1 MDGTEVRGTLREMWE
16 TRPARPRDDR
26 KVAGVAAAIGRRYDV
41 DPVLIRIGFVVAAF
55 GGVGVPLYLA
65 GWLALPSDGAPDGR
79 RRPHVVFG
87 LAILAF
93 LSFGW
98 AFSDDGPGFGGGG
111 ILVALVAFGLLFLL
125 HRSRA
130 DRPAVAPGAP
140 GAAAEPG
147 TVSLVKGSPVDGGQ
161 PPSWDPLGAE
171 PFAWDLP
178 EPAAAPAPPA
188 VKGPPV
194 TAVTLAAALLAG
206 GTTALLQLATGTFTA
221 AGVPVL
227 LGVVLAVLGAGLV
240 AGSFLHAGRG
250 LVAAAVVVGLLTW
263 GSLASPFDDLPR
275 GGDGDLRA
283 APRTVAQ
290 VQPRYEQRFGDVELD
305 LSRLDLGTGGAA
317 VRTMVDLGA
326 GDVQVIVSDDADVV
340 FTGSTG
346 AGSVTFGDEERSGP
360 NARLDAV
367 RDLGED
373 GVASGRP
380 LEITVR
386 AGVGDVEV
394 SRG

>member
-1 MDGTEVRGTLREMWE
+1 MNGTEVRGTLREMWE

-65 GWLALPSDGAPDGR
+65 GWLALPSDGAPDAR
-79 RRPHVVFG
+79 RRPHVLFG
-87 LAILAF
+87 LAVLAF

-98 AFSDDGPGFGGGG
+98 AFGDDGPGFGGGG

-130 DRPAVAPGAP
+130 DRPAVAPGTP

-161 PPSWDPLGAE
+161 PPSWDPLGAA

-178 EPAAAPAPPA
+178 EPAPAPAPPA

-206 GTTALLQLATGTFTA
+206 GTTTLLQLATGTFTA

-250 LVAAAVVVGLLTW
+250 LVAAAVVVGLMTW

-283 APRTVAQ
+283 APRTAAAVL
-290 VQPRYEQRFGDVELD
+290 PLYEHRFGDVELD
-305 LSRLDLGTGGAA
+305 LSRLDLGTGGTA

-326 GDVQVIVSDDADVV
+326 GDVQVIVPEDADVL

-360 NARLDAV
+360 GVQLDAV